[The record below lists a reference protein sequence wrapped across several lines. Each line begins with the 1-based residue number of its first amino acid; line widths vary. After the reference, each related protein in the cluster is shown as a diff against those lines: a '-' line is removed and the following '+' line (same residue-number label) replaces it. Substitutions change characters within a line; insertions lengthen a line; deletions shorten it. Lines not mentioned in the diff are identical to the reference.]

1 MSHSMWHLDAI
12 AARRQPDLLI
22 ALLSLSI
29 ALAAYTASSA
39 VVGWPF
45 HSDRDLV
52 NKLYDEDFTH
62 ISDDN
67 VGWMDLET
75 VM

>member
-12 AARRQPDLLI
+12 ATRRQPDLLI

-29 ALAAYTASSA
+29 ALTAYTASFA
-39 VVGWPF
+39 VVDWPF

-52 NKLYDEDFTH
+52 NKLYNEEFTH

-67 VGWMDLET
+67 VGWMDLERL
-75 VM
+75 